1 MLFKIFVFLE
11 IILLFIHTTLFS
23 FWDFIIDDF
32 EIEKS
37 TPPAIN
43 GSCGSSEAQGSITA
57 PSSNLCSTGNAT
69 IVTSWTG
76 SFTWS
81 CNGVN
86 GGTPASCSAPR
97 QYTLTFDA
105 NGGTL
110 PTPLT
115 KVVAYNNE
123 IGTLSTTTRD
133 GYVFKW
139 WFDSAI
145 GGTQVTQN
153 TKILLDTTVYAQW
166 DLSINGVCGT
176 ASSEATLIAPTTQL
190 CASGTPSSVT
200 SWTGSFTWTCTGQ
213 SGGLNAACSTLR
225 QYLVT
230 YDSNGGVTPNPE
242 TKKVIYNTEIGTWAT
257 TSRSGYAFQWWF
269 DQKIW
274 GTQIISTTKILAD
287 TTLYAQWKLIING
300 SCGSSESQGS
310 ITAPSSN
317 LCSTGNA
324 TIVTSGTGS
333 FTWSCNGVNGGTP
346 ASCSA
351 PRQYTLTFDAN
362 GGTLP
367 TPLTKVVT
375 YNNEIGILSTTTRD
389 EYVFKWWFDREI
401 GGTQITQN
409 TKILSDTTVY
419 AQWDLSIN
427 GVCGTASSEAT
438 LTPPTTQLCASGTPS
453 SVTSGTGSFTW
464 SCAGQSGTT
473 ASCSTLRQYL
483 VTYDSNGGVTPNPE
497 TQKVIYN
504 TEIGTWATT
513 TRNGYNFQWWFDQK
527 TWGTQIISTTKIL
540 ANMTLYAQWDQIIS
554 SWGGGGW
561 WSAITPKDNC
571 PTWDFSPTYY
581 DGTCGDVKK
590 ETSSV
595 PKNEPIST
603 PDTPSI
609 TDKKAPVEKPVAP
622 IVENKKLK
630 QCEENELV
638 KARQCVFPKMNIF
651 FSDIDDS
658 FAKNYIQSLGNA
670 SIMQGYYDTSLFKPN
685 NTISRAEYLKVLLR
699 SFCIDYSK
707 AVTYNIS
714 YTDVDKNAWE
724 AKVIAKALELWVIDK
739 SNSTFRPHQPVT
751 RAEALKMIFQISWV
765 VPKDAYITRFE
776 DVDQSGWEVK
786 YIQKANNMCV
796 VDGYTIDGK
805 VIFQPYKNMTRAEVA
820 KVISNALQMN

>member
-1 MLFKIFVFLE
+1 MLFKFFVFLE

-37 TPPAIN
+37 APPAIN
-43 GSCGSSEAQGSITA
+43 GSCGSSESQASITA

-69 IVTSWTG
+69 TVTSGSG

-81 CNGVN
+81 CNGIN
-86 GGTPASCSAPR
+86 GGTPTSCSAPR

-110 PTPLT
+110 PIPLT
-115 KVVAYNNE
+115 KVVTYNND

-139 WFDSAI
+139 WFDQKTW
-145 GGTQVTQN
+145 GTQITQN
-153 TKILLDTTVYAQW
+153 TKILSDTTIYAQW

-269 DQKIW
+269 DQKTW
-274 GTQIISTTKILAD
+274 GTQIISTTKVLAD

-300 SCGSSESQGS
+300 TCGSSESQGS

-333 FTWSCNGVNGGTP
+333 FTWSCNGANGGTP
-346 ASCSA
+346 ASCST
-351 PRQYTLTFDAN
+351 PRQYTLTYDAN

-367 TPLTKVVT
+367 IPLTKIVT
-375 YNNEIGILSTTTRD
+375 YNNEIGALSTTSRNG
-389 EYVFKWWFDREI
+389 YIFKWWFDSVI
-401 GGTQITQN
+401 DWTQITQN

-427 GVCGTASSEAT
+427 GVCWIASSEAT
-438 LTPPTTQLCASGTPS
+438 LTAPTMQLCASWTPS
-453 SVTSGTGSFTW
+453 SVVSGTGSFTW
-464 SCAGQSGTT
+464 TCTSQSGGLNAT
-473 ASCSTLRQYL
+473 CSTLRQYL
-483 VTYDSNGGVTPNPE
+483 VMYDSNGGIISNPE

-504 TEIGTWATT
+504 NEIGILSTT
-513 TRNGYNFQWWFDQK
+513 SRNGYNFQWWFEQK
-527 TWGTQIISTTKIL
+527 TWGTQVISTTKIL
-540 ANMTLYAQWDQIIS
+540 ANTTVYAQWTQIIS
-554 SWGGGGW
+554 SWGWWWGW
-561 WSAITPKDNC
+561 WSTITQKDNC
-571 PTWDFSPTYY
+571 PSWDFSPTYY
-581 DGTCGDVKK
+581 DWICGDVKK
-590 ETSSV
+590 ETPSV
-595 PKNEPIST
+595 IKNEPIQL
-603 PDTPSI
+603 PDAPSI
-609 TDKKAPVEKPVAP
+609 IDTKNPVEKPIVP
-622 IVENKKLK
+622 IIENKKLK

-658 FAKNYIQSLGNA
+658 FAKSYIQSLGNA
-670 SIMQGYYDTSLFKPN
+670 SIMQGYYDTNLFKPN

-699 SFCIDYSK
+699 SFCIDYTK
-707 AVTYNIS
+707 TVTYNIS

-724 AKVIAKALELWVIDK
+724 AK
-739 SNSTFRPHQPVT
+739 SN
-751 RAEALKMIFQISWV
+751 
-765 VPKDAYITRFE
+765 
-776 DVDQSGWEVK
+776 
-786 YIQKANNMCV
+786 
-796 VDGYTIDGK
+796 
-805 VIFQPYKNMTRAEVA
+805 
-820 KVISNALQMN
+820 